1 MLVNNVRSQKVNTF
15 SAMLRSLCLAAGMT
29 CVTQVLGYKSLY
41 NLPVYAAEQTST
53 SVRANS
59 ATVT

>member
-1 MLVNNVRSQKVNTF
+1 MLVNNVRSHKVDTF

-29 CVTQVLGYKSLY
+29 CVLGNKSLY